1 MLSDFLNVTLEEA
14 SSNKL
19 SEATNFSAMAQV
31 SFTANASPT
40 AGPVIG
46 CIHSSLIRTNDVSKR
61 PCGNNFLSPPTEK

>member
-31 SFTANASPT
+31 SFTAKALLT

-46 CIHSSLIRTNDVSKR
+46 CCMQR
-61 PCGNNFLSPPTEK
+61 PFINRDK

>member
-19 SEATNFSAMAQV
+19 SEATNFSAMAQA
-31 SFTANASPT
+31 SFPTNVLPT

-46 CIHSSLIRTNDVSKR
+46 SRMQTPFIDKD
-61 PCGNNFLSPPTEK
+61 K